1 MPLSHPKKEK
11 GAGIWIILR
20 ISFGNLELGEYILTP
35 KKKRI
40 GGVVEDKEWAQK

>member
-1 MPLSHPKKEK
+1 M
-11 GAGIWIILR
+11 GVGIWIILR
-20 ISFGNLELGEYILTP
+20 ISFGNLELGEYILTQKKK

>member
-35 KKKRI
+35 KKKKKKNWWSSGR
-40 GGVVEDKEWAQK
+40 